1 MTYKE
6 KYCAYIHKSFKQ
18 IWKEFEDVLFDE
30 VNGELIL
37 SEDWE
42 IYDKGTSREYI
53 WASMEEIFGIVIG
66 EYL

>member
-6 KYCAYIHKSFKQ
+6 KYCAYIHKPFTQ
-18 IWKEFEDVLFDE
+18 IWEEFEDVLFDE
-30 VNGELIL
+30 VDGELIL

-42 IYDKGTSREYI
+42 IYSKGTSREYI

>member
-6 KYCAYIHKSFKQ
+6 KYYAYIDKPFKQ
-18 IWKEFEDVLFDE
+18 IWEEFEDVLFDE
-30 VNGELIL
+30 VDGELIL

-53 WASMEEIFGIVIG
+53 
-66 EYL
+66 